1 LRGTAAIELAASR
14 RTALVVGILLIVGV
28 ALGVATPAVLSPIL
42 NAHDRLGAARAH
54 PTRME
59 WGVLLQVLTAIGA
72 IAIPVVMYPMLSIR
86 NVALATAAVV
96 FRVLEAM
103 FYGVSALSSCALLR
117 IGADAVGAG
126 KHEAADAVVA
136 VGNASNFILGV
147 WSFCI
152 AATAYYVVFA
162 RYCLVPRWMTT
173 WGLVGVAGGST
184 GLLACDSRL
193 LRDSGAE
200 RRAA

>member
-1 LRGTAAIELAASR
+1 
-14 RTALVVGILLIVGV
+14 
-28 ALGVATPAVLSPIL
+28 
-42 NAHDRLGAARAH
+42 
-54 PTRME
+54 ME

-173 WGLVGVAGGST
+173 WGLVGVAGLASAALIALFGAHNYT
-184 GLLACDSRL
+184 LNGWVKLLAVPI
-193 LRDSGAE
+193 
-200 RRAA
+200 AAQEVVLGCWLAIRGFSVTPAPNEEPPD